1 MMAGDFFR
9 IAAVAAALA
18 ALGACATSRNLD
30 ASFAD
35 FGANAE
41 LKGVLFSDRNHDYSD
56 IDLTVYEGRLLLTG
70 TMLTEEGRRKLVA
83 NAWKADGV
91 KQVIDEVL
99 IRDHTS
105 LGQGFE
111 DTRIDQTLRAKFI
124 ADGDVVS
131 GDIKITVS
139 GATVYLL
146 GATRSQGQI
155 ERALHLAS
163 TTGGVEKVVTYIEL
177 RDGAVMR

>member
-1 MMAGDFFR
+1 MAGDFFR

-18 ALGACATSRNLD
+18 ALSACATSRNLD

-41 LKGVLFSDRNHDYSD
+41 LKGVLFSDRTHDYSD
-56 IDLTVYEGRLLLTG
+56 IDLTIYEGRLLLTG
-70 TMLTEEGRRKLVA
+70 TMLTEQGRGKLVA

-91 KQVIDEVL
+91 EQVIDEIV
-99 IRDHTS
+99 IGAQTS
-105 LGQGFE
+105 FGQGFE
-111 DTRIDQTLRAKFI
+111 DARIDQTLRAKFI

-131 GDIKITVS
+131 SDIKIAVS

-146 GATRSQGQI
+146 GATRRREQI

-163 TTGGVEKVVTYIEL
+163 ATGGVEKVVTYIAL
-177 RDGAVMR
+177 RDSAAMR